1 MQNLKIEYKI
11 QEYRIIY
18 NIIIKE
24 FAKITN
30 LTSLFEEEA
39 MNH

>member
-1 MQNLKIEYKI
+1 MENLKIGHKI

-18 NIIIKE
+18 NITIKK